1 MEKQKKMALT
11 EEEKSIN
18 IVDLFIYLIAHWKWF
33 VLSILLFGGY
43 FWYSYCETP
52 FVYSRTAIVMIKTPA
67 NSRSAMQLNNA
78 DFIGQVN
85 VASEILQFK
94 SKELM
99 RKVIDRRMRMSVTWC
114 VMACVPENS
123 IRTLLYGLPFWRLG
137 WMSVFFVCYT

>member
-52 FVYSRTAIVMIKTPA
+52 FVYSRTAIVMIKTP
-67 NSRSAMQLNNA
+67 STSGS
-78 DFIGQVN
+78 FT
-85 VASEILQFK
+85 F
-94 SKELM
+94 SK
-99 RKVIDRRMRMSVTWC
+99 IS
-114 VMACVPENS
+114 
-123 IRTLLYGLPFWRLG
+123 
-137 WMSVFFVCYT
+137 SVFLMK